1 MNFKRIVLIIMDS
14 LGVGEAVD
22 ANNYRDTGAN
32 TLGHIIEKN
41 PIFIPNLKKLGFL
54 NTLSMSEEETDA
66 YYTIAKP
73 NNPGKDSLDGHYEIM
88 GIKNDNPF
96 KNFDEDAFPRE
107 LLEKI
112 ASTIKKPLIGNKN
125 INGDTLINIVGDR
138 HLENKALI
146 IYTSNGSNLKV
157 AAHESIIPVNEL
169 YTICEKIREITKKE
183 EWKVGR
189 VVAKPFNGKTGNFK
203 FTKEEKAFALTP
215 PSKGVMDSL
224 KDKKYDVIAL
234 GKVNDCFNGNGIT
247 KVIKTKSNTDALNKL
262 NDILEKKFNGLC
274 IVNLSDFDSDF
285 AHKKDSSG
293 YAKAIEEFDVEI
305 PLLTNKLNNDDLLII
320 TADHGCDPT
329 MCGKHT
335 RENVPV
341 IIFGRNLK
349 TPKRL
354 EVLET
359 MADIGAT
366 IADNFG
372 VELPEI
378 GTSILDKLK

>member
-1 MNFKRIVLIIMDS
+1 MKFKRIVLIIMDS
-14 LGVGEAVD
+14 LGVGEAID
-22 ANNYRDTGAN
+22 ANNYGDTGAN
-32 TLGHIIEKN
+32 TLGHIIEEN

-88 GIKNDNPF
+88 GIKNEEPF
-96 KNFDEDAFPRE
+96 KNFDENAFPRE

-112 ASTIKKPLIGNKN
+112 AKSVKRPIIGNKN
-125 INGDTLINIVGDR
+125 MDGDTLINIVGDR

-157 AAHESIIPVNEL
+157 ASHESIIPVNEL
-169 YTICEKIREITKKE
+169 YNICEKIREITKEE

-189 VVAKPFNGKTGNFK
+189 VVAKPFNGKTGNYK
-203 FTKEEKAFALTP
+203 FTKEERAFALTP
-215 PSKGVMDSL
+215 PTKGIMDHL
-224 KDKKYDVIAL
+224 KDNKYDVIAL
-234 GKVNDCFNGNGIT
+234 GKINDCFDGNGIT
-247 KVIKTKSNTDALNKL
+247 KVIKTKSNMDALNKL

-274 IVNLSDFDSDF
+274 VVNLSDFDSDF
-285 AHKKDSSG
+285 AHKKDVLG
-293 YAKAIEEFDVEI
+293 YARAIEEFDVEV
-305 PLLTNKLNNDDLLII
+305 PLLINKLNNDDLLII

-329 MCGKHT
+329 LTGKHT

-341 IIFGRNLK
+341 IMFGRNFK
-349 TPKRL
+349 TPSRL
-354 EVLET
+354 DVLES

-366 IADNFG
+366 IADNFE
-372 VELPEI
+372 VTLPEI

>member
-329 MCGKHT
+329 MSGKHT